1 MEARPHSE
9 NLIKA
14 DGGASRSL
22 WPLSFVSN
30 IKQGRGMLSQ
40 GRGGMVKAFLQKT
53 GKEGGRRKR
62 EKESR
67 REDGEEPEDALL

>member
-1 MEARPHSE
+1 
-9 NLIKA
+9 
-14 DGGASRSL
+14 
-22 WPLSFVSN
+22 
-30 IKQGRGMLSQ
+30 MLSQ